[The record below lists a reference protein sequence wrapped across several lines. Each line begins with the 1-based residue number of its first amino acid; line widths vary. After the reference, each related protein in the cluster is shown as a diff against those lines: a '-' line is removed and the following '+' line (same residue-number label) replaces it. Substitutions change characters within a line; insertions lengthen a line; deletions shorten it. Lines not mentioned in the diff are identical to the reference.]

1 MTHGITTAAL
11 YTFDYRN
18 LLEWIEQQS
27 NEGSSLALIGHN
39 PALTELIAYFA
50 GRTTLDHLPT
60 AGWAELAIDVDSWS
74 AIRLARG
81 HGELVTNLL
90 PRTLKEAH

>member
-39 PALTELIAYFA
+39 PALTELIGFDILVWPAA
-50 GRTTLDHLPT
+50 A